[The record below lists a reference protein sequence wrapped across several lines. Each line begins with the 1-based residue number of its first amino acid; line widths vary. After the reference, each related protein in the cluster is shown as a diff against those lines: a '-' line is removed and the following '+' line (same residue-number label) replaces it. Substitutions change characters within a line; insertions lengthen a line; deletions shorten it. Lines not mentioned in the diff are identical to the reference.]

1 MAQHFERSGV
11 RYAGPFR
18 PSLQLRQCP
27 VHRPSKNGPFWK
39 AENAKAD
46 LGGDVGHPLREILTG
61 QMPFDVPDVCV
72 STKKV
77 LSPQDMLGQTLLQ

>member
-1 MAQHFERSGV
+1 VQHFICWNVGLRPFQTFASHAPVSASADRST
-11 RYAGPFR
+11 
-18 PSLQLRQCP
+18 
-27 VHRPSKNGPFWK
+27 NGPFWK